1 MKTVQPTGSQTK
13 RGRRKWLWLLVAV
26 IAAALVVFLRLGYWL
41 VAEDPLQH
49 AAAIA
54 VLGGRMPDRAREAA
68 RIYKQG
74 YAPEVWLTYNDE
86 PAVELAKDGISY
98 TGEEVYSRQVLVHD
112 GVPDSAIRL
121 LEPPVLNTA
130 DEMRVIGKTLQSEKL
145 RRVIIV
151 TSPVHTRRA
160 RTLWNLLSSSSGQ
173 AIFRGVSD
181 DGYQPGHWWK
191 NTRDSLDV
199 LREFL
204 GLINA
209 WAGLPLQPNS

>member
-1 MKTVQPTGSQTK
+1 
-13 RGRRKWLWLLVAV
+13 
-26 IAAALVVFLRLGYWL
+26 
-41 VAEDPLQH
+41 
-49 AAAIA
+49 
-54 VLGGRMPDRAREAA
+54 MPDRAREAA